1 MRRPHAATHPRR
13 MATHLGTYSALI
25 SASELALAGW
35 LGKEQ
40 DAETAMHATNVL
52 AFVLE
57 TIDTAQLPA
66 DIRQFQGVKSE

>member
-1 MRRPHAATHPRR
+1 MT
-13 MATHLGTYSALI
+13 THLGTYSALV
-25 SASELALAGW
+25 SAAELALAGW

-57 TIDTAQLPA
+57 TIDTDQLPA
-66 DIRQFQGVKSE
+66 DVRQFRAAKGG